1 MAELNP
7 QDRYQLRKLQ
17 LEVDKKDLE
26 TQKARQELER
36 FMLELEHKYGL
47 MDQAN
52 SIDPRVAEIRS
63 PVAGRNGKG
72 GHGPLLAT
80 GTDEAAT

>member
-7 QDRYQLRKLQ
+7 EDRYQLRKLQ
-17 LEVDKKDLE
+17 LDVDKKDLE

-36 FMLELEHKYGL
+36 FILELEHKYGL

-52 SIDPRVAEIRS
+52 SIDPRVAATRS
-63 PVAGRNGKG
+63 PAAARNGKG
-72 GHGPLLAT
+72 GHGPLPET
-80 GTDEAAT
+80 GTEEASP